1 MGFQEDDH
9 RNKVSLC
16 QGYILSIRLATTV
29 DVGFDHLAEL
39 VFVRFLPSEVTLFPS
54 FYTMHFGKKS
64 LCAALT

>member
-29 DVGFDHLAEL
+29 DVGFDHLTEL
-39 VFVRFLPSEVTLFPS
+39 VFVRII
-54 FYTMHFGKKS
+54 HFILAS
-64 LCAALT
+64 AP